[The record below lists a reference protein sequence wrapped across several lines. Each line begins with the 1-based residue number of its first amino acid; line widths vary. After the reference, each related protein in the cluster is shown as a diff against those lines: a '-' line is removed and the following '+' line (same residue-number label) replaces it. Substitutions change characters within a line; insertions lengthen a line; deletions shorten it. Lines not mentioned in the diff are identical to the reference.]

1 MKGEGKKSARN
12 LRQTWSKALRWM
24 RRRIPTGLRTVLGLL
39 LIVGGIFGFLPVLG
53 FWMVPFGLAVIALDY
68 KVLSKRVRRRRRNH
82 LKSTHEAANWK
93 KNEDK
98 NDIGT

>member
-1 MKGEGKKSARN
+1 MKSDGKKNTRN
-12 LRQTWSKALRWM
+12 LRQKWAKALRWM

-53 FWMVPFGLAVIALDY
+53 FWMVPLGLAAIALDF
-68 KVLSKRVRRRRRNH
+68 KVLSKLVRRRRRNH
-82 LKSTHEAANWK
+82 LKSTHDATARE

-98 NDIGT
+98 K